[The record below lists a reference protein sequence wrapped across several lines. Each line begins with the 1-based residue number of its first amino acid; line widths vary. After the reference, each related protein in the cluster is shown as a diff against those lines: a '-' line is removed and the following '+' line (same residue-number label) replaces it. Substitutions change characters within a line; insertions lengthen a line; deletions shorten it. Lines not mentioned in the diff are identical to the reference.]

1 MPHQRVNTATSI
13 ISIAAAM
20 IFLVFTFLD
29 SPLVVTGPHGS
40 HALERIEKMNS
51 VDELKGECGTMAL
64 QLEAVSRGQRP
75 LALSF
80 VLFALAVI
88 AASSLNLIVQL
99 RSKQE

>member
-1 MPHQRVNTATSI
+1 MPHQKINIATSI
-13 ISIAAAM
+13 ISIAAAI
-20 IFLVFTFLD
+20 IFLVSISLD

-40 HALERIEKMNS
+40 RALEVIEKMNR
-51 VDELKGECGTMAL
+51 VEELKAECGTMAL

-80 VLFALAVI
+80 ILFALIVI
-88 AASSLNLIVQL
+88 VASSFNLVIQL